1 MRRQRSG
8 AALAALVLVAGLG
21 ACAPTRSD
29 DRGPSGAGD
38 PDGAA
43 TRLARQRDEVRAAAR
58 TLLRGAEQRLAG
70 TTTQSAGGWRGCES
84 AGIDEYQN
92 FRYLAQARVDAAP
105 GAAAP
110 PLTALRTVLQDAGFT
125 PGEAGPGPGGGGSAS
140 LAGRRGDVTAVFST
154 AGGPSVGLDAYGPCI
169 DVPED
174 ERDDWLRRDEPTPS
188 LLRR

>member
-1 MRRQRSG
+1 MRRRCG
-8 AALAALVLVAGLG
+8 AALAALVLLAGLG
-21 ACAPTRSD
+21 ACARSE
-29 DRGPSGAGD
+29 DRGPSDAGE

-43 TRLARQRDEVRAAAR
+43 TRLERQRDEVRAAAR

-84 AGIDEYQN
+84 AGIEEYRN

-105 GAAAP
+105 GAAVP

-125 PGEAGPGPGGGGSAS
+125 PGEVGPGPGGGGSAS
-140 LAGRRGDVTAVFST
+140 LAGTHGDVTAVFST
-154 AGGPSVGLDAYGPCI
+154 AGGRSVGLDAYGPCI

-174 ERDDWLRRDEPTPS
+174 ERDDWLRRDEPTPG
-188 LLRR
+188 LLQR